1 MRSSESCRDV
11 AKGIIIGL
19 ARASISPA
27 DRELILTIALR
38 YAEVLNARIVRRTK
52 SNGAKPPVS

>member
-1 MRSSESCRDV
+1 MRSSQACRDI

-19 ARASISPA
+19 ARESISPA

-38 YAEVLNARIVRRTK
+38 YAEVLNARIVRRNK
-52 SNGAKPPVS
+52 SNGTKPPVS